1 MLPSKAQADTQA
13 KGEWQGRFVS
23 ALKSPATPTPSFI
36 ASPISPSPKAQGQDK
51 PSLNTPDRRF
61 AVYRNNVF
69 SSLVNSMAD
78 GFPVVQKLVGEEF
91 FTALASAYVRHNLPT
106 SPVMYFYGDTFGDF
120 IDGFAPAAS
129 TPYLGDVARL
139 EYARRVAMAAEDV
152 AIVAMAQPAKVN
164 ANADAETKE
173 TMAQDLLDKTAQLHP
188 SVRVMSSPYPIYSI
202 WHRNTTSPNHPI
214 PTDGTG
220 EHVLIWRRGGGDATQ
235 SLAESLGESLCESPA
250 ESANGYVVETEL
262 LPKGGVEFF
271 TAIMHHQPVY
281 AAAEAADTAGGGE
294 YLPQLLQRMLSVT
307 TKLENPL
314 NLDLATQKETTPCVS

>member
-1 MLPSKAQADTQA
+1 MLQNKAQADALQA
-13 KGEWQGRFVS
+13 DGSANKSEWQGRFVS
-23 ALKSPATPTPSFI
+23 ALKSPVTPTPSFI
-36 ASPISPSPKAQGQDK
+36 ASPLPPSPTASTRDK

-91 FTALASAYVRHNLPT
+91 FTALASAYVRQNLPT
-106 SPVMYFYGDTFGDF
+106 SPVMYFYGDSFGDF

-152 AIVAMAQPAKVN
+152 PLLPAPPAK
-164 ANADAETKE
+164 AGADAGTKE
-173 TMAQDLLDKTAQLHP
+173 TMAQDFLAKTAQLHP
-188 SVRVMSSPYPIYSI
+188 SLRVVSSAYPIYSI
-202 WHRNTTSPNHPI
+202 WQRNTTSPNHPI

-220 EHVLIWRRGGGDATQ
+220 EHVLIWRRGGTQASAKASGESAT
-235 SLAESLGESLCESPA
+235 ESL
-250 ESANGYVVETEL
+250 NGYVVESEL

-271 TAIMHHQPVY
+271 TAIMHHQPIY
-281 AAAEAADTAGGGE
+281 AAAEAADAAGGGA

-307 TKLENPL
+307 TKLEAPL
-314 NLDLATQKETTPCVS
+314 NLATKAKETTPCVS